1 MNHRCWQPFFNLTM
15 ACTRSGLSLD
25 RSTLSSGSA
34 AKLKRY
40 VAFVGTGGGGAGLV
54 DLMGVVGGSLDQKA
68 NKETN
73 LGELVG
79 FGEISGSSIQSLV
92 PLGLCTSFQ
101 SPCLENWKLV
111 RTNLRAAIGSPSS
124 TLSMLYT
131 TSVLC
136 NPCQINALEKRL
148 AKVLT

>member
-1 MNHRCWQPFFNLTM
+1 MLAALFQPYHGLHKIGSFAGQVDPFLWVSRQVEEVCGVCWNRRRRG
-15 ACTRSGLSLD
+15 RSGGLD
-25 RSTLSSGSA
+25 GSCW
-34 AKLKRY
+34 
-40 VAFVGTGGGGAGLV
+40 
-54 DLMGVVGGSLDQKA
+54 GSLDQKA

>member
-1 MNHRCWQPFFNLTM
+1 M
-15 ACTRSGLSLD
+15 ACTRSGLSLA
-25 RSTLSSGSA
+25 RSILSSGSA

-79 FGEISGSSIQSLV
+79 FGEFPGSSIQSLV

-101 SPCLENWKLV
+101 SPCLEN
-111 RTNLRAAIGSPSS
+111 
-124 TLSMLYT
+124 
-131 TSVLC
+131 
-136 NPCQINALEKRL
+136 
-148 AKVLT
+148 